1 MFRMIY
7 LYILSQ
13 IVYPMCGPEEIEEDE
28 MEKLPLDLQYLPD
41 DKERESDLQTRVLLS
56 DTLFQVKIF

>member
-1 MFRMIY
+1 
-7 LYILSQ
+7 
-13 IVYPMCGPEEIEEDE
+13 MCGPEEIEEDE